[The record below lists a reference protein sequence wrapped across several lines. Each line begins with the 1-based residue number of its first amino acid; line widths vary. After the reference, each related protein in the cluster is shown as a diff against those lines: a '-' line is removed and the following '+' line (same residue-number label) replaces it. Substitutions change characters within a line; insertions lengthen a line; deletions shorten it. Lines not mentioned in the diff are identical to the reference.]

1 MNKPYATRRLSLTV
15 AIALST
21 LIGACSLFSSRA
33 TPDKPLVT
41 ISNGKIAVEPE
52 PLVFK
57 VGGGAVDIVWRTDG
71 KTLFAAENGIVIDGE
86 VAVKDGPII
95 NPRQDEIVN
104 CRASQDRTTY
114 TCTNKRSRKGL
125 FKYTVR
131 LVQDGKPLPPHDP
144 GIMNLE

>member
-1 MNKPYATRRLSLTV
+1 MKRPFTTRRLSLPV
-15 AIALST
+15 ALVLSIS
-21 LIGACSLFSSRA
+21 IGACSLFSTRA

-41 ISNGKIAVEPE
+41 ITGGKIAVEPE

-57 VGGGAVDIVWRTDG
+57 LGGGPIDIVWRTDG
-71 KTLFAAENGIVIDGE
+71 KTLFSAENGIVIEGE

-104 CRASQDRTTY
+104 CRASQDRATF

-144 GIMNLE
+144 GIMNLD